1 MREMNAGSRTYS
13 IKDLENFC
21 GIKAHTI
28 RMWEKRYGILTPERS
43 DSNIRHYTEEE
54 LKKLITVSILNRN
67 GMKISKIAR
76 LNDGELL
83 REVLKNGT
91 GDETSDG
98 TFRPGELIM
107 SALRFSEEE
116 FREKLG
122 HFVREKGLTDA
133 YLQVLHPLMQ
143 KARVLWLTDCISK
156 PQEQFIRHV
165 IRTILISEEIS
176 VNNKLSGGIAAVINL
191 GDNEI
196 ENNLVFLKYLLRK
209 RGFDVVYT
217 EGTLSTDDIRGIHS
231 VRPFSVLAVNLPA
244 SEPDEEVRAFCNSLA
259 KELDLKRVLVLG
271 RYDTNGS
278 WSNGRTE
285 AVCSP
290 AGLTEWAD
298 SLLKFR

>member
-76 LNDGELL
+76 LNDSEML
-83 REVLKNGT
+83 REVLKNGS
-91 GDETSDG
+91 GDDSGDG
-98 TFRPGELIM
+98 TFKPGELIM

-116 FREKLG
+116 FRDKLS

-133 YLQVLHPLMQ
+133 YLQVFHPLMQ
-143 KARVLWLTDCISK
+143 KAKVLWLTDCISR

-176 VNNKLSGGIAAVINL
+176 VDNNLNRGIAAIINL
-191 GDNEI
+191 GDNEV

-209 RGFDVVYT
+209 RGYEVVYT
-217 EGTLSTDDIRGIHS
+217 EGTLSADDIRGIHS
-231 VRPFSVLAVNLPA
+231 VRPFRVLAVNLPA
-244 SEPDEEVRAFCNSLA
+244 SEPDEEVRSFCNGLA
-259 KELDLKRVLVLG
+259 KELELKRVLVLG
-271 RYDTNGS
+271 RYDTSGS
-278 WSNGRTE
+278 WSNGKTE

-298 SLLKFR
+298 SLS

>member
-1 MREMNAGSRTYS
+1 MNAGSRTYS

-67 GMKISKIAR
+67 GLKISKIAR
-76 LNDGELL
+76 LNDSELL
-83 REVLKNGT
+83 REVLRTGT
-91 GDETSDG
+91 GDEGSDG
-98 TFRPGELIM
+98 TFKPGELIM

-116 FREKLG
+116 FRDKLSQ
-122 HFVREKGLTDA
+122 FVRDKGLADA
-133 YLQVLHPLMQ
+133 YLQVFYPLMQ
-143 KARVLWLTDCISK
+143 KARALWLTDCISK

-165 IRTILISEEIS
+165 IRTILIAEDMTHEEHTTGQS
-176 VNNKLSGGIAAVINL
+176 AAIINL
-191 GDNEI
+191 GDTES

-217 EGTLSTDDIRGIHS
+217 EGTLSAEDIRGIHS
-231 VRPFSVLAVNLPA
+231 VRPFSVLALNLPA
-244 SEPDEEVRAFCNSLA
+244 SEPDEEVRGFCGEMA
-259 KELDLKRVLVLG
+259 KELDLKKVLVLG
-271 RYDTNGS
+271 RYDSNGT
-278 WSNGRTE
+278 WSNGKTK

-290 AGLTEWAD
+290 AGLSEWAN
-298 SLLKFR
+298 SL

>member
-76 LNDGELL
+76 LSDSELL
-83 REVLKNGT
+83 REVLRTGT
-91 GDETSDG
+91 GDEGSDG
-98 TFRPGELIM
+98 TFKPGELIM

-116 FREKLG
+116 FREKLSQ
-122 HFVREKGLTDA
+122 FVREKGLTDA
-133 YLQVLHPLMQ
+133 YLQVFHPLMQ
-143 KARVLWLTDCISK
+143 KARALWLTDCISK

-165 IRTILISEEIS
+165 IRTILISEDMSHEAMANGQS
-176 VNNKLSGGIAAVINL
+176 AAIINL
-191 GDNEI
+191 GDSES
-196 ENNLVFLKYLLRK
+196 ENNLVFLKYLMRK
-209 RGFDVVYT
+209 KGFEVVYT
-217 EGTLSTDDIRGIHS
+217 EGTLSVEDIRGIHS
-231 VRPFSVLAVNLPA
+231 VRPFTVLALNLPA
-244 SEPDEEVRAFCNSLA
+244 SEPDDEVKGFCGEMA
-259 KELDLKRVLVLG
+259 RELDLKRVLVLG
-271 RYDTNGS
+271 RYDSSGT
-278 WSNGRTE
+278 WSNGKTK

-290 AGLTEWAD
+290 AGLAEWAD
-298 SLLKFR
+298 SL

>member
-1 MREMNAGSRTYS
+1 MNAGSRTYS

-43 DSNIRHYTEEE
+43 DSNIRYYSEEE

-76 LNDGELL
+76 LNDSELL

-107 SALRFSEEE
+107 SALKFSEEE
-116 FREKLG
+116 FREKLTQ
-122 HFVREKGLTDA
+122 FVRDQGLTEA
-133 YLQVLHPLMQ
+133 YLQVFHPLMQ

-165 IRTILISEEIS
+165 IRTILISEEIN
-176 VNNKLSGGIAAVINL
+176 VGKTLNGHRAAIINL
-191 GDNEI
+191 GTIES
-196 ENNLVFLKYLLRK
+196 ENNLVFLKYLLRS
-209 RGFDVVYT
+209 RGYDVVYT
-217 EGTLSTDDIRGIHS
+217 EGTLSADDIRGIHS
-231 VRPFSVLAVNLPA
+231 VRPFTVLAVNLPA
-244 SEPDEEVRAFCNSLA
+244 SEPDDEVRGFCSEMV
-259 KELDLKRVLVLG
+259 KELELKRVLVLG
-271 RYDTNGS
+271 RYANNGS
-278 WSNGRTE
+278 WSNGKTE

-298 SLLKFR
+298 SL

>member
-1 MREMNAGSRTYS
+1 MNAGSRTYS

-28 RMWEKRYGILTPERS
+28 RMWEKRYGVLTPDRS
-43 DSNIRHYTEEE
+43 DSNIRYYTEEE

-76 LNDGELL
+76 LNDSELL
-83 REVLKNGT
+83 REVLKNGS

-107 SALRFSEEE
+107 SALKFSEEE
-116 FREKLG
+116 FREKLT
-122 HFVREKGLTDA
+122 HFVRNQGLTEA
-133 YLQVLHPLMQ
+133 YLQVFHPLMQ

-165 IRTILISEEIS
+165 IRTILISEEIN
-176 VNNKLSGGIAAVINL
+176 VENTLNGRRAAIVNL
-191 GDNEI
+191 GDNES
-196 ENNLVFLKYLLRK
+196 ENNLVFLKYLLK
-209 RGFDVVYT
+209 SRGYDVVYT
-217 EGTLSTDDIRGIHS
+217 EGTLSADDIRGIHS
-231 VRPFSVLAVNLPA
+231 VRPFTVLAVNLPA
-244 SEPDEEVRAFCNSLA
+244 SEPDDEVRGFCNQMV
-259 KELDLKRVLVLG
+259 KEMELKRVLVLG
-271 RYDTNGS
+271 RYASNGS
-278 WSNGRTE
+278 WSNGKTE

-298 SLLKFR
+298 SL

>member
-1 MREMNAGSRTYS
+1 MNAGSRTYS

-76 LNDGELL
+76 LNDSEML
-83 REVLKNGT
+83 REVLKNGSA
-91 GDETSDG
+91 DESSDG
-98 TFRPGELIM
+98 TFKPGELIM

-116 FREKLG
+116 FRDKLS

-133 YLQVLHPLMQ
+133 YLQVFHPLMQ
-143 KARVLWLTDCISK
+143 KARVLWLTDCISR

-176 VNNKLSGGIAAVINL
+176 VDNNLNRGIAAIINL
-191 GDNEI
+191 GDNEV

-209 RGFDVVYT
+209 RGYEVVYT
-217 EGTLSTDDIRGIHS
+217 EGTLSADDIRGIHS
-231 VRPFSVLAVNLPA
+231 VRPFRVLAVNLPA
-244 SEPDEEVRAFCNSLA
+244 SEPDEEVRSFCNGLA
-259 KELDLKRVLVLG
+259 KELELKRVLVLG
-271 RYDTNGS
+271 RYDTSGS
-278 WSNGRTE
+278 WSIGKTE

-298 SLLKFR
+298 SLG

>member
-1 MREMNAGSRTYS
+1 LREMNAGSRTYS

-43 DSNIRHYTEEE
+43 DSNIRYYTEEE

-76 LNDGELL
+76 LNDSELL

-107 SALRFSEEE
+107 SALKFSEEE
-116 FREKLG
+116 FREKLTQ
-122 HFVREKGLTDA
+122 FVRDQGLTEA
-133 YLQVLHPLMQ
+133 YLQVFHPLMQ

-165 IRTILISEEIS
+165 IRTILISEEIN
-176 VNNKLSGGIAAVINL
+176 VGKTLNGHRAAIINL
-191 GDNEI
+191 GTIES
-196 ENNLVFLKYLLRK
+196 ENNLVFLKYLLRS
-209 RGFDVVYT
+209 RGYDVVYT
-217 EGTLSTDDIRGIHS
+217 EGTLSADDIRGIHS
-231 VRPFSVLAVNLPA
+231 VRPFTVLAVNLPA
-244 SEPDEEVRAFCNSLA
+244 SEPDDEVRGFCSEMV
-259 KELDLKRVLVLG
+259 KELELKRVLVLG
-271 RYDTNGS
+271 RYANNGS
-278 WSNGRTE
+278 WSNGKTE

-298 SLLKFR
+298 SL

>member
-1 MREMNAGSRTYS
+1 MNAGSRTYS

-67 GMKISKIAR
+67 GMKISKIAQ
-76 LNDGELL
+76 LTDSELL
-83 REVLKNGT
+83 REVLKSGA
-91 GDETSDG
+91 GDDAGDG
-98 TFRPGELIM
+98 SFKPGELIM

-116 FREKLG
+116 FRENLSQ
-122 HFVREKGLTDA
+122 FVREKGLTDA
-133 YLQVLHPLMQ
+133 YLQVFHPLMQ

-165 IRTILISEEIS
+165 IRTILISEDVTHEVAINGQS
-176 VNNKLSGGIAAVINL
+176 AAIINL
-191 GDNEI
+191 GSTES

-209 RGFDVVYT
+209 KGFNVVYT
-217 EGTLSTDDIRGIHS
+217 EGTLSADDIRGIHS
-231 VRPFSVLAVNLPA
+231 VRPFAVLALNLPA
-244 SEPDEEVRAFCNSLA
+244 SEPDDEIRGFCSNMA
-259 KELDLKRVLVLG
+259 KELDLKKVLVLG
-271 RYDTNGS
+271 RYDTSGS
-278 WSNGRTE
+278 WSNGKTK

-290 AGLTEWAD
+290 AGLAEWAD
-298 SLLKFR
+298 SL